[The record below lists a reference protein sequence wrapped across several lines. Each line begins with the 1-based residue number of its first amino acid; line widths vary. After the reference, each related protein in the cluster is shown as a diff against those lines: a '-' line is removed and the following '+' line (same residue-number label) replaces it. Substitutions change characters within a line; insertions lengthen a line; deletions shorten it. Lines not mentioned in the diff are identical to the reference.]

1 MDDKQ
6 SRVSELAREVMS
18 LSRSQLL
25 VHLRFLDAA
34 LNRLELTELTGLA
47 LVMGLGFATDGR
59 TLAYDPRHVL
69 RCYRDDRARCVRDYL
84 HIVFHCVFRHMFI
97 HSLVDHT
104 AWDLACDIAVEA
116 VISGL
121 GLHAAEAEREARQR
135 DKLDELKSELGALT
149 AERLYR
155 AFLDRK
161 LPPEYLVALR
171 ELFYADD
178 HRLWYASAAEKAAA
192 GLGSPEQKAAADGPS
207 GEGLGG
213 GGPSDGPEP
222 GGGGR
227 RGPALC
233 SEEDWKDV
241 AERIQVDV
249 ETFSKSQGVDP
260 GAMLQNLRE
269 VNRERYD
276 YAAFLRRFAVLGEVM
291 RVNDDEFDYIFYTY
305 GLRLYGKVPLIEP
318 LEYKET
324 KRVREFVVAIDT
336 SGSVSGDTVQ
346 KFVQKTWNL
355 LKSTESF
362 FSKVNLHIIQ
372 CDAAIQEDVKISC
385 QEDFDAYIKT
395 MTLRGLG
402 GTDFRPVFS
411 YVERLREQKEFTNLR
426 GLIYFTDGW
435 GTFPEKMPD
444 YETAFVFLDEA
455 DNNPDVPPWAIRL
468 TLRDEEI

>member
-1 MDDKQ
+1 MDEKN
-6 SRVSELAREVMS
+6 SRVSELAREVMG

-34 LNRLELTELTGLA
+34 LNRLELRELTGLA
-47 LVMGLGFATDGR
+47 LVMGLGYATDGR
-59 TLAYDPRHVL
+59 SLAYDPRHVL
-69 RCYRDDRARCVRDYL
+69 RSYRDDRARCVRDYL

-116 VISGL
+116 VITGL
-121 GLHAAEAEREARQR
+121 GLQAAEAEREARQR
-135 DKLDELKSELGALT
+135 SKLAELKAELGSLT

-155 AFLDRK
+155 AFVDRRVA
-161 LPPEYLVALR
+161 PEYMVALR

-178 HRLWYASAAEKAAA
+178 HRLWYASAEEKAAA
-192 GLGSPEQKAAADGPS
+192 GLGSREKNTGTDGPS

-213 GGPSDGPEP
+213 GGPSDGPDA
-222 GGGGR
+222 GGGGG

-249 ETFSKSQGVDP
+249 ETFSRSQGVDP
-260 GAMLQNLRE
+260 GAMLQNLRS

-305 GLRLYGKVPLIEP
+305 GLRLYGRVPLIEP

-336 SGSVSGDTVQ
+336 SGSVSGETVQ
-346 KFVQKTWNL
+346 RFVQKTWNL
-355 LKSTESF
+355 LKSSESF

-372 CDAAIQEDVKISC
+372 CDAAIQEDVKITC
-385 QEDFDAYIKT
+385 QEDFDEYMKT

-411 YVERLREQKEFTNLR
+411 YVERLRERKEFTNLR

-435 GTFPEKMPD
+435 GTFPERMPD
-444 YETAFVFLDEA
+444 YQTAFVFLEDA

-468 TLRDEEI
+468 VLREDEI